1 MAIYGRRKG
10 LWRKM
15 SGSDLDDGLPD
26 TENTSPPRAMSPG
39 DSETLDALSSY
50 PAVVLRVLGATG
62 YGLWMVLGTALAL
75 GIYSDGRGEVLAPL
89 FTGLVLVSLS
99 LLATCLRLKFALEWH
114 GWNPL
119 QNVLPTR
126 EGMIAM
132 ANYLPMLAVAGLAR
146 GENDF
151 WATRVAGLAL
161 MLCSL
166 ASLIYTSRGACRRL
180 FIPEGSVAAM
190 LPVGRI
196 VAALF
201 AGGLWFWLCVALQT
215 ADGVESMPSGPWRLL
230 LLAVALAIGIVDGT
244 RWQALRR
251 PDADM
256 AQLTGLA
263 EIRIMLQRFMAAV
276 LAVGLPCLLLA
287 INTLDGYSAAFA
299 AVAAVSCTVG
309 QCVEQRLYCAVHAH
323 LGTDQP

>member
-1 MAIYGRRKG
+1 
-10 LWRKM
+10 M
-15 SGSDLDDGLPD
+15 SGSELDHGSPD
-26 TENTSPPRAMSPG
+26 TDSASLPG
-39 DSETLDALSSY
+39 NGDPDAQGALNVSFRY

-89 FTGLVLVSLS
+89 GTGLAFVSLG

-114 GWNPL
+114 GWNPMR
-119 QNVLPTR
+119 NAMPTR
-126 EGMIAM
+126 EGMVAM

-146 GENDF
+146 GDNDF

-180 FIPEGSVAAM
+180 AVSEPAVAAM

-196 VAALF
+196 VSALF

-215 ADGVESMPSGPWRLL
+215 ADGVVGMPSGPWRLV

-251 PDADM
+251 PAPAYVGGAPPRTPQETSVM
-256 AQLTGLA
+256 V
-263 EIRIMLQRFMAAV
+263 QRFMAAV

-287 INTLDGYSAAFA
+287 VNSLDGYSAAFA
-299 AVAAVSCTVG
+299 AVAALSCIVG
-309 QCVEQRLYCAVHAH
+309 QCVEQRLYCVVQARVNSRSA
-323 LGTDQP
+323 